1 LKPTLIRTGFAI
13 ASSMLV
19 SICISQSPPQPVS
32 ASPSQAAA
40 KPLLLEKAEGEARVW
55 RDPPPGEFM
64 LKVSPQN
71 NGSQHL
77 VFGTEDLH
85 PGDEI
90 PLHKH
95 LGQDEIVFV
104 EAGTVHVHLGA
115 LERDLHAGG
124 MVFIPAYTWVS
135 IKPVGNETVS
145 MVFVFSAP
153 GFENLMRCESVPA
166 GQKPTPTT
174 LEERRKCDHQGHVI
188 YKEDEESPK
197 P

>member
-1 LKPTLIRTGFAI
+1 
-13 ASSMLV
+13 
-19 SICISQSPPQPVS
+19 
-32 ASPSQAAA
+32 
-40 KPLLLEKAEGEARVW
+40 
-55 RDPPPGEFM
+55 M

-77 VFGTEDLH
+77 GFGTEDMH

-95 LGQDEIVFV
+95 LGQDEIVTIQ
-104 EAGTVHVHLGA
+104 AGAVHVHLGDQ
-115 LERDLHAGG
+115 ERDLHAGG

-135 IKPVGNETVS
+135 IKPVGNDTVS
-145 MVFVFSAP
+145 MAFVFSAP
-153 GFENLMRCESVPA
+153 GFENLMRCASVPPNE
-166 GQKPTPTT
+166 KPTPTT
-174 LEERRKCDHQGHVI
+174 LEERKKCDHEGHVI

>member
-1 LKPTLIRTGFAI
+1 LNSTRISKAFAL
-13 ASSMLV
+13 ASAVLV
-19 SICISQSPPQPVS
+19 SIAISQTRTPPVS
-32 ASPSQAAA
+32 ASASQTTA
-40 KPLLLEKAEGEARVW
+40 KPLLLEKNEGEARVW
-55 RDPPPGEFM
+55 RDPPPGGFM

-95 LGQDEIVFV
+95 LGQDEIVTIQT
-104 EAGTVHVHLGA
+104 GTVHVHLGDQ
-115 LERDLHAGG
+115 ERDLHAGG

-135 IKPVGNETVS
+135 IKPVGSDTVS
-145 MVFVFSAP
+145 MDFVFSAP
-153 GFENLMRCESVPA
+153 GFENLMRCASVPA
-166 GQKPTPTT
+166 GEKPTPTT
-174 LEERRKCDHQGHVI
+174 LEERRKCDHEGHVI

>member
-1 LKPTLIRTGFAI
+1 LNSIRIGKAFAL
-13 ASSMLV
+13 ASAVLA
-19 SICISQSPPQPVS
+19 SIGISQTRTPPVS
-32 ASPSQAAA
+32 ASASEATA
-40 KPLLLEKAEGEARVW
+40 KPLLLEKNEGEARLW
-55 RDPPPGEFM
+55 RDPPPGGFM

-77 VFGTEDLH
+77 VFGTEDMH

-95 LGQDEIVFV
+95 LGQDEIVSIQT
-104 EAGTVHVHLGA
+104 GTVHVHLGNQ
-115 LERDLHAGG
+115 ERDLHAGG

-135 IKPVGNETVS
+135 IKPVGNDTVS
-145 MVFVFSAP
+145 MAFVFSAP

-166 GQKPTPTT
+166 NEKPTPTT
-174 LEERRKCDHQGHVI
+174 LEERRKCDHEGHVI